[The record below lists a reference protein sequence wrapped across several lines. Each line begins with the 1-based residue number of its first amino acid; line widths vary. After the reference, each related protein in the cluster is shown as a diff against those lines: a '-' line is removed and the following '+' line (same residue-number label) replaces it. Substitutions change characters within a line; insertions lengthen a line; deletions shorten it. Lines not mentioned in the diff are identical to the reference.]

1 MKRAGSRWQGL
12 HRPHI
17 DSTPPP
23 GPHNLSMTALS
34 ARKWAAGFSSSR
46 VSGPPEA
53 SRCQNGA
60 ATTPDKTERGR
71 LVNQIARFNG
81 PSIVARISL
90 AGHPSRKNCS
100 IVVAVADNRSS
111 LWIVGRDEPWTTV
124 EIGDE
129 KWRGVVQ
136 RKIKEIFSING
147 EFWNLHLRSIVSV
160 KKQIFFIHFFVS
172 LTDLYRRTTSL
183 QSSNIFLWRNLSLRI
198 KF

>member
-12 HRPHI
+12 HRPRI

-111 LWIVGRDEPWTTV
+111 LWIVGRDEPSPPLDNG
-124 EIGDE
+124 GDRGWKVTRSGAE
-129 KWRGVVQ
+129 KNQ
-136 RKIKEIFSING
+136 RN
-147 EFWNLHLRSIVSV
+147 
-160 KKQIFFIHFFVS
+160 FFNQWWILKFAPTKYCKCEETNFLYPFFRFAYGFIS
-172 LTDLYRRTTSL
+172 
-183 QSSNIFLWRNLSLRI
+183 
-198 KF
+198 